1 MATGYGSGALMGG
14 VADARLGNESDNI
27 GKGRQGSVAADIVAG
42 TVTQR
47 RHSAIYADQSINF
60 EDYRYWADRSR
71 EYEKTLDTKGV
82 GLAGSMRIL
91 VGKGNHA
98 EKPVQ
103 ELDSNNTAGLDEK
116 TGEHGTTPGMES
128 RYGITESEWDNAQ
141 RAVRTA
147 TWGSIFYLIT
157 TDILGPYNVPW
168 AISRMGY
175 GPGFAL
181 YTVFGGMSVYSGL
194 QLWKMFVGLDSTRYP
209 LRNYGDLAFR
219 VFGRGARYLINVLQ
233 SFQFFLNVALI
244 IESNGAALAQMSA
257 GKAQTGVL
265 CFVLAEAI
273 FTICGFVLG
282 QIRTL
287 QRLSWLS
294 NLAIWLNVIV
304 IIMTMVV
311 VHYYP
316 PNYAAALKSFDIPEG
331 PVITSANW
339 PAGLEL
345 KDRINGLMNC
355 VFAYGGSTLFNELM
369 SEMRRPMDFWKGF
382 ICAEI
387 FIYCCYLL
395 MGMIVYSAQGQ
406 FTYPVAYQ
414 GIPGSAYSW
423 QTLGNAISFISAL
436 IAALLYGNIG
446 VKVIYAT
453 VLRDIFHF
461 PALDKKMGKIIWVA
475 IIPIYWSLAFIVAAA
490 IPQIANLTSFV
501 GAACILQ
508 FTYTFPPILAVG
520 FNCQND
526 AMSEEEQFDPV
537 TGQAQRRDEGW
548 GRWMRGFKKQFALN
562 TFNCIYF
569 LCALGT
575 AGLGLYASITGM
587 QESFSKT
594 ALTPFTCTSPA

>member
-1 MATGYGSGALMGG
+1 MATLTGARMGG
-14 VADARLGNESDNI
+14 VADPRLGNEADNI
-27 GKGRQGSVAADIVAG
+27 GKGRQGSVAADIVQG

-47 RHSAIYADQSINF
+47 RHSAIYADNTINF

-82 GLAGSMRIL
+82 GLAGMARMAI
-91 VGKGNHA
+91 GKGIHS

-103 ELDSNNTAGLDEK
+103 EMDATTRTGKARSRQSN
-116 TGEHGTTPGMES
+116 
-128 RYGITESEWDNAQ
+128 YGITESEWDNAQ

-181 YTVFGGMSVYSGL
+181 YTVFGGMSCYSGI
-194 QLWKMFVGLDSTRYP
+194 QLWQMFVGLDSTRYP
-209 LRNYGDLAFR
+209 LRNYGDLTFR
-219 VFGRGARYLINVLQ
+219 IFGRYARYGVNILQ

-244 IESNGAALAQMSA
+244 IESNAAALAQMAA
-257 GKAQTGVL
+257 GKSQTGFL
-265 CFVLAEAI
+265 CFVVAEVI
-273 FTICGFVLG
+273 FTLCGFILG

-294 NLAIWLNVIV
+294 NMAIWLNVIV

-316 PNYAAALKSFDIPEG
+316 PNYKAALASYDIQEG
-331 PVITSANW
+331 PVVTSANW
-339 PAGLEL
+339 PAGLAL
-345 KDRINGLMNC
+345 SDRINGLMNC

-369 SEMRRPMDFWKGF
+369 AEMRRPMDFWKGF

-395 MGMIVYSAQGQ
+395 MGMVVYSAQGQ
-406 FTYPVAYQ
+406 FTYAVAYQ
-414 GIPGSAYSW
+414 GIPGTAYSW

-453 VLRDIFHF
+453 VLRDMFNF
-461 PALDKKMGKIIWVA
+461 PALDKKKGKIHWIG
-475 IIPIYWSLAFIVAAA
+475 IIPIYWALAFIVAAA
-490 IPQIANLTSFV
+490 IPQIANLTAFV

-508 FTYTFPPILAVG
+508 FTYTFPPMLKVG
-520 FNCQND
+520 YNCQND
-526 AMSEEEQFDPV
+526 SMLEEEEFDPV
-537 TGQAQRRDEGW
+537 TGQIQRRDQ
-548 GRWMRGFKKQFALN
+548 RWTRWIRGFKKQFAWN
-562 TFNCIYF
+562 TFDCIYA
-569 LCALGT
+569 LCALAT

-587 QESFSKT
+587 AQSFAKT
-594 ALTPFTCTSPA
+594 SLTPFTCAAPA